1 MAFLNLADWVD
12 CTEVEGPGRRFAL
25 WVQGCLQRCP
35 ECCNPHMFDIVPRT
49 IVEAGEVVRLVR
61 SARDRYQ
68 IEGVS
73 FLGGEPMLQAQGLV
87 IVSEELRKDQLSV
100 ITFTGYVLEELQTM
114 GLPGATALIALSDI
128 IVDGPYRSDLP
139 EAHRNW
145 VGSAN
150 QRFHF
155 LTSRYRPG
163 IEYDPAFPHGFE
175 VRVGKAGLRANGWPV
190 ALDGDASVKQS

>member
-150 QRFHF
+150 Q
-155 LTSRYRPG
+155 
-163 IEYDPAFPHGFE
+163 
-175 VRVGKAGLRANGWPV
+175 
-190 ALDGDASVKQS
+190 